1 MNICILDGYTTNPG
15 DVSWAPLEA
24 LGNVTIYEFTK
35 PDEIVERAKDAEI
48 LITNKTVLSAE
59 TINALPK
66 LQYIGTLSTGFNV
79 IDCQAAKQRG
89 IPVCNVP
96 TYCTTAVA
104 QFTFAMLLPITS
116 NLL

>member
-1 MNICILDGYTTNPG
+1 MLQFMNLQNRMKL
-15 DVSWAPLEA
+15 WKEQ
-24 LGNVTIYEFTK
+24 
-35 PDEIVERAKDAEI
+35 KDAEI

-104 QFTFAMLLPITS
+104 QFTFAMLFNITNKVELHNQS
-116 NLL
+116 VHKGGLG

>member
-35 PDEIVERAKDAEI
+35 PDE
-48 LITNKTVLSAE
+48 

-66 LQYIGTLSTGFNV
+66 LQ
-79 IDCQAAKQRG
+79 
-89 IPVCNVP
+89 
-96 TYCTTAVA
+96 
-104 QFTFAMLLPITS
+104 
-116 NLL
+116 

>member
-24 LGNVTIYEFTK
+24 QGNVTIYEFTK
-35 PDEIVERAKDAEI
+35 QEDIVERAKDAEI

-79 IDCQAAKQRG
+79 IDCQAAKQR
-89 IPVCNVP
+89 
-96 TYCTTAVA
+96 
-104 QFTFAMLLPITS
+104 
-116 NLL
+116 

>member
-1 MNICILDGYTTNPG
+1 MNICILDGYTPNPG

-59 TINALPK
+59 TINAPPMMPPMTM
-66 LQYIGTLSTGFNV
+66 IMSSS
-79 IDCQAAKQRG
+79 AG
-89 IPVCNVP
+89 IACKMV
-96 TYCTTAVA
+96 
-104 QFTFAMLLPITS
+104 
-116 NLL
+116 